1 MWFKSSKISNCVTK
15 CVENHWHYRWGK
27 KKARRKVTIKKVSSV
42 TASNIS
48 AFYLNFISFLVPT
61 PPDIHERLI
70 LPHFYFIH
78 TKKKLN
84 VDESVSLGNGYKE
97 VSYLTIRK
105 GHIVWDEKKK
115 DERNLISRM
124 SGASILILPDFKGFI
139 RNVMCMSLHLYCTRK
154 Q

>member
-78 TKKKLN
+78 TKKKKLN

-105 GHIVWDEKKK
+105 GHIVWDEKKRRK
-115 DERNLISRM
+115 ELDITDEWSEYSYSSRFQ
-124 SGASILILPDFKGFI
+124 GFHKKCHVYVITFIL
-139 RNVMCMSLHLYCTRK
+139 YT
-154 Q
+154 